1 MNDKIV
7 IRCIQV
13 SPAVTNC
20 YIAHKKDSKEAII
33 VDPGDRGE
41 ALCTLLEKEGLLL
54 KAILLT
60 HGHFDHI
67 MGVDALRE
75 QTGAKVY
82 ACEAER
88 EIMEDPEKNLT
99 QTWLNVPFRL
109 KVDEYLA
116 DEAEFTAAGFQIR
129 LLATPGHTKGG
140 CCYYLPEEGVCFT
153 GDTVFCGS
161 VGRTDL
167 PTGNFETL
175 IASIREKLFPLPADT
190 VLLPGHEEFTTLAD
204 EKQHNPHFTGLFS

>member
-1 MNDKIV
+1 MNDKLV

>member
-1 MNDKIV
+1 MNDKLV

-116 DEAEFTAAGFQIR
+116 DEAEFTAADFQIR